1 MTISD
6 NEMQLEK
13 KYLEVVTKELRDKI
27 SSIGSNLYESE
38 EKVNEFKK
46 YMWDNKAGMDRVEVS
61 AAILEN
67 DLEVELLTLR
77 GHYLKKL
84 MRCENSPYFGRV
96 DFNNEKIYIG
106 ITYLDK
112 DNEHLIYDWRSPVGN
127 LFYDGAVGRAS
138 YIAPDGV
145 IEGILTKKRQYK
157 IENSKLIR
165 VFDNDTNVD
174 DEVLQEVLASES
186 SDKMKNIVNTIQQ
199 EQNEVIRDTKH
210 KNLIVQGI
218 AGSGK
223 TSVALHRIA
232 FLLYKIKNLKSS
244 DVLILS
250 PNNVFS
256 EYISNVLPELGEDNT
271 RNTTWSDFANTF
283 IKEYRAVESFTSF
296 VKRHYE
302 GNYDNLSSI
311 KLSDEF
317 KLVIDEYVNNLV
329 TNAHFVEDVVCK
341 HKDYSVDDLNKLLKE
356 RYSSLPL
363 FERIEK
369 ISENI
374 ANYNDYGK
382 YKKKYIKELFSKFN
396 VSRDYKEIYRGLFNS
411 DIFVN
416 KYGKVDTSFIDNKII
431 NYDDSLL
438 FIYLKGLL
446 EGFPYNGVM
455 KQVIIDEAQDYT
467 KMQYYILRTIF
478 KSASFT
484 ILGDVN
490 QTINPYYK
498 YDTLSSLE
506 NIFTNDN
513 VYLELTKT
521 YRSSKEIIEFSNKI
535 LGLNYVSAIRN
546 SNNIPVVK
554 KEEINLKNDLLN
566 DINNLK
572 NKYKSLAVITKNDEE
587 AKKIYDLL
595 KNEIDLT
602 LIETNSNNFN
612 RDLVVVPAYVSKG
625 LEFDAVIIYTD
636 KNNKYTLDEKYLY
649 YVAITRTQHE
659 LIIYNN

>member
-27 SSIGSNLYESE
+27 SSIGSNLYEAE

-382 YKKKYIKELFSKFN
+382 YKKKYIK
-396 VSRDYKEIYRGLFNS
+396 
-411 DIFVN
+411 
-416 KYGKVDTSFIDNKII
+416 
-431 NYDDSLL
+431 
-438 FIYLKGLL
+438 
-446 EGFPYNGVM
+446 
-455 KQVIIDEAQDYT
+455 
-467 KMQYYILRTIF
+467 
-478 KSASFT
+478 
-484 ILGDVN
+484 
-490 QTINPYYK
+490 
-498 YDTLSSLE
+498 
-506 NIFTNDN
+506 
-513 VYLELTKT
+513 
-521 YRSSKEIIEFSNKI
+521 
-535 LGLNYVSAIRN
+535 
-546 SNNIPVVK
+546 
-554 KEEINLKNDLLN
+554 
-566 DINNLK
+566 
-572 NKYKSLAVITKNDEE
+572 
-587 AKKIYDLL
+587 
-595 KNEIDLT
+595 
-602 LIETNSNNFN
+602 
-612 RDLVVVPAYVSKG
+612 
-625 LEFDAVIIYTD
+625 
-636 KNNKYTLDEKYLY
+636 
-649 YVAITRTQHE
+649 
-659 LIIYNN
+659 